1 MTAPLSAPILITNRR
16 CLMRPAEDQE
26 SPYAPFESYGTF
38 NEFSRVVTKH
48 VLGGQERFNELK
60 QRLEMCEHANSK
72 AGAAALGYLIA
83 MEEKEAESRN
93 IYDVVL
99 EQVENNGEDSCIR
112 TEAIFAAVYKWLDKK
127 FEGEGYPD
135 HDGGCRSVLH
145 EAFDIYM
152 VS

>member
-1 MTAPLSAPILITNRR
+1 
-16 CLMRPAEDQE
+16 MRPAEDSFE
-26 SPYAPFESYGTF
+26 TPYTPTF

-99 EQVENNGEDSCIR
+99 EQVENNGEDSM
-112 TEAIFAAVYKWLDKK
+112 
-127 FEGEGYPD
+127 
-135 HDGGCRSVLH
+135 HSH
-145 EAFDIYM
+145 
-152 VS
+152 

>member
-1 MTAPLSAPILITNRR
+1 
-16 CLMRPAEDQE
+16 MRPAEDSFE
-26 SPYAPFESYGTF
+26 TPYTPTF

-99 EQVENNGEDSCIR
+99 EQVEDNGEDSCIR
-112 TEAIFAAVYKWLDKK
+112 TEAIFLAIYKWLDGKL
-127 FEGEGYPD
+127 EGEGYSD
-135 HDGGCRSVLH
+135 EDGSSRSVLH

>member
-1 MTAPLSAPILITNRR
+1 MTSVFPMEPS
-16 CLMRPAEDQE
+16 
-26 SPYAPFESYGTF
+26 F
-38 NEFSRVVTKH
+38 NEFSKVVTKY
-48 VLGGQERFNELK
+48 VLGSQERFNELK
-60 QRLEMCEHANSK
+60 ERMEMCEHATSK

-83 MEEKEAESRN
+83 MEEKEKESRN

-99 EQVENNGEDSCIR
+99 EQVENDGEDSMIR
-112 TEAIFAAVYKWLDKK
+112 TEAIFLAIYKWLDGKL
-127 FEGEGYPD
+127 EGEGYPD

>member
-1 MTAPLSAPILITNRR
+1 
-16 CLMRPAEDQE
+16 MRPAENSFE
-26 SPYAPFESYGTF
+26 TPYTPTF

-99 EQVENNGEDSCIR
+99 EQVENNGEDSMIR
-112 TEAIFAAVYKWLDKK
+112 TEAIFLAIYKWLDKK
-127 FEGEGYPD
+127 LHEDGYGSGD
-135 HDGGCRSVLH
+135 SIRLLLH
-145 EAFDIYM
+145 EAFDIYT

>member
-1 MTAPLSAPILITNRR
+1 
-16 CLMRPAEDQE
+16 MRPAEDSFE
-26 SPYAPFESYGTF
+26 TPYTPTF

-60 QRLEMCEHANSK
+60 QRLEMCEHATSK
-72 AGAAALGYLIA
+72 AGG
-83 MEEKEAESRN
+83 N

-99 EQVENNGEDSCIR
+99 EQVEDNGEDSCIR
-112 TEAIFAAVYKWLDKK
+112 TEAIFAAIYKWLDKK

-145 EAFDIYM
+145 EAFDMYM
-152 VS
+152 VQ

>member
-1 MTAPLSAPILITNRR
+1 
-16 CLMRPAEDQE
+16 MRPAEDSFE
-26 SPYAPFESYGTF
+26 TPYTPTF
-38 NEFSRVVTKH
+38 NEFSKVVTKY
-48 VLGGQERFNELK
+48 VLGSQERFNELK
-60 QRLEMCEHANSK
+60 ERMEMCEHATSK

-99 EQVENNGEDSCIR
+99 EQVENNGEDSCLR
-112 TEAIFAAVYKWLDKK
+112 TEAIFAAVYKWLDKNL
-127 FEGEGYPD
+127 GDQGYQV
-135 HDGGCRSVLH
+135 DGGVREALH